1 MAQLWKVDIYIRLS
15 LMFVDSFFNYRITN
29 GSEFIIIIILLCP
42 RISNCCY
49 KFTLS
54 SGTTNHDSLF
64 PSNNLSKSPH
74 TYTRACNNHCYS
86 VYEERLFCGEQDSDV
101 LMEDSYR
108 CLCLNET
115 FWSHYN
121 RCNCIDEIENYE
133 FDIYVF
139 KHFHC

>member
-1 MAQLWKVDIYIRLS
+1 MKVNPLLLLLLLLLFIYVLE
-15 LMFVDSFFNYRITN
+15 LATAVTKLDSSF
-29 GSEFIIIIILLCP
+29 
-42 RISNCCY
+42 
-49 KFTLS
+49 
-54 SGTTNHDSLF
+54 GTTNHDSLF

-74 TYTRACNNHCYS
+74 IYTRACNDHCYS

-101 LMEDSYR
+101 LMEDLYR

>member
-1 MAQLWKVDIYIRLS
+1 MAVNS
-15 LMFVDSFFNYRITN
+15 LLLLLFFYVLELATAVTN
-29 GSEFIIIIILLCP
+29 SH
-42 RISNCCY
+42 S
-49 KFTLS
+49 S

-64 PSNNLSKSPH
+64 PSNNLTKSPH

-139 KHFHC
+139 KNFHC